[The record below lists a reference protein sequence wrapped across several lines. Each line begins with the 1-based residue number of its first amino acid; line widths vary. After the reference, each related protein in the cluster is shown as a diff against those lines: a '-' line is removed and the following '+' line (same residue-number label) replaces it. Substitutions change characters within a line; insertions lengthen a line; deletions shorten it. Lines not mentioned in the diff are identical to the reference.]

1 VNECQAK
8 SKTLPHIEYHPI
20 SRASDAISEPIR
32 PHDQEDAVDFDSEGL
47 TQCQVVVYLVTA
59 IIGCGVVVLPSLMA
73 IGGWIVVPVSTG
85 VTTLAFMEMGR
96 VMDFAI
102 TCADKTHGGHDEP
115 TKTFEDLGRAAMD
128 THGVTLI
135 RAVTGTGFS
144 GTLIVYSMLIGQNVH
159 GLLGKTLS
167 MKIVMAMVTPAL
179 IYLALLKDGELANI
193 MSVGMLASLSSCV
206 LICIKG
212 VMDARIWQSWPR
224 DEHLHVHSMWPN
236 DPESLGTVLAV
247 LFSAFSVM
255 GTVPCIRGQMKK
267 KDEFLPAFQL
277 ALMIVFGMY
286 LAVML
291 LGYWGYGNF
300 VQHNVVDSMMFPPR
314 TPEEALYNQ
323 GPEARE
329 NSGINP
335 IGVLMAVLVT
345 TYLFLGFSLFF
356 KCVAGMMKNL
366 LGGRENSS
374 LNRLYKEGTR
384 ENNVLRG
391 VMVVIVVMVGLA
403 VPHFRDLMAIMSSVC
418 CSCNN
423 VFFPLLF
430 ACLLEKES
438 AGTRFSTGR
447 RIAHL
452 AIFVLGLFCFSLGL
466 WSSLSNLLQ
475 EMGDQHKP
483 ALGHELQNITTTS
496 AIPVSTGFTSTT
508 AAAFA
513 RTSAAVLA
521 NSNPV
526 TTFSLQGASGQV
538 PSGYESSSPGQI
550 G

>member
-1 VNECQAK
+1 
-8 SKTLPHIEYHPI
+8 
-20 SRASDAISEPIR
+20 
-32 PHDQEDAVDFDSEGL
+32 
-47 TQCQVVVYLVTA
+47 
-59 IIGCGVVVLPSLMA
+59 
-73 IGGWIVVPVSTG
+73 
-85 VTTLAFMEMGR
+85 
-96 VMDFAI
+96 
-102 TCADKTHGGHDEP
+102 
-115 TKTFEDLGRAAMD
+115 
-128 THGVTLI
+128 
-135 RAVTGTGFS
+135 
-144 GTLIVYSMLIGQNVH
+144 
-159 GLLGKTLS
+159 
-167 MKIVMAMVTPAL
+167 
-179 IYLALLKDGELANI
+179 
-193 MSVGMLASLSSCV
+193 
-206 LICIKG
+206 
-212 VMDARIWQSWPR
+212 
-224 DEHLHVHSMWPN
+224 
-236 DPESLGTVLAV
+236 
-247 LFSAFSVM
+247 
-255 GTVPCIRGQMKK
+255 
-267 KDEFLPAFQL
+267 
-277 ALMIVFGMY
+277 MIVFGMY